1 MAVEYMGRP
10 DGSTEALRNHLE
22 LGYDVKVDF
31 SSLSHR
37 VIVGRKG
44 SGKSLSI
51 RKFFQESQRDPSR
64 FAIEISNKAPNL
76 ESMVR
81 FSTTMQH
88 RVRTNS
94 WQAVWDYAILIS
106 AITYVMYDE
115 EYTHIHSSNHKKDR
129 LDNIEYVYGN
139 CLLGLR
145 SATQPYE
152 VVNVLTNYFED
163 FDAFSKFLYSPVVT
177 NFRSTAT
184 KILRNSPIICLYL
197 DSLDD
202 EMRRAP
208 SVLTDITRALF
219 YTVIKLA
226 RDIDT
231 RPNLH
236 VMITLRD
243 VVFSTIMSSDH
254 ADRFLDTSY
263 VLFLF
268 WTPEASRE
276 FVSSKIQQ
284 TQARLNRMDSKWDAS
299 VQNLPR
305 LLGFSKVHN
314 DSKQCQEDVTSY
326 FLRHTNFVPR
336 NTIRFGNRVYAE
348 VEKNNSIT
356 PEKYKRIVSDISRE
370 IANAL
375 ITAASAYLVAAS
387 YDDDIGY
394 LLEADV
400 QLREFLSKGPVSE
413 RFVDEVV
420 ENMQTNLTDGF
431 VKPIKSFVGHIGKD
445 VFSRVELLDAIQ
457 EFTRANKDYNS
468 MAQNFNLNRLE
479 NILWIQGLI
488 GYRSSN
494 GGGDVFYYFSD
505 VNEQTDLP
513 MSHES
518 YVFFPG
524 LNDVCNL
531 HITPGRPVG
540 PLMEATK

>member
-31 SSLSHR
+31 SSLAHR

-64 FAIEISNKAPNL
+64 FAVEISNKAPNL

-94 WQAVWDYAILIS
+94 WQAVWDYALLVS
-106 AITYVMYDE
+106 AITYIMYDD
-115 EYTHIHSSNHKKDR
+115 EYVRMHSGNHKKEN
-129 LDNIEYVYGN
+129 LESIEYTYGN

-145 SATQPYE
+145 SATQAYE

-163 FDAFSKFLYSPVVT
+163 FEEFSKFLYSPIVT
-177 NFRSTAT
+177 NFRSTCAR
-184 KILRNSPIICLYL
+184 ILRNSPTICIYL

-226 RDIDT
+226 RDVDA

-243 VVFSTIMSSDH
+243 VVFRTIMSSDH

-268 WTPEASRE
+268 WTPRASKQ
-276 FVSSKIQQ
+276 FVFSKIEQ
-284 TQARLNRMDSKWDAS
+284 TQSRLARTSSQWDSS
-299 VQNLPR
+299 VRDLPA
-305 LLGFSKVHN
+305 LLGF
-314 DSKQCQEDVTSY
+314 
-326 FLRHTNFVPR
+326 
-336 NTIRFGNRVYAE
+336 
-348 VEKNNSIT
+348 
-356 PEKYKRIVSDISRE
+356 
-370 IANAL
+370 
-375 ITAASAYLVAAS
+375 
-387 YDDDIGY
+387 
-394 LLEADV
+394 
-400 QLREFLSKGPVSE
+400 
-413 RFVDEVV
+413 
-420 ENMQTNLTDGF
+420 
-431 VKPIKSFVGHIGKD
+431 
-445 VFSRVELLDAIQ
+445 
-457 EFTRANKDYNS
+457 
-468 MAQNFNLNRLE
+468 
-479 NILWIQGLI
+479 
-488 GYRSSN
+488 
-494 GGGDVFYYFSD
+494 
-505 VNEQTDLP
+505 
-513 MSHES
+513 
-518 YVFFPG
+518 
-524 LNDVCNL
+524 
-531 HITPGRPVG
+531 
-540 PLMEATK
+540 